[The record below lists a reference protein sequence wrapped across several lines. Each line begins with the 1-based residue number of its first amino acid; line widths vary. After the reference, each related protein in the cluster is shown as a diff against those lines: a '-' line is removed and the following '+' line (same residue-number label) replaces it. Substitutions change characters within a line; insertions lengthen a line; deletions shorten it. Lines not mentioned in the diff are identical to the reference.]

1 MSATPIGDTPAS
13 LFDIL
18 NTLIPDP
25 GEGLMALEHFRR
37 RFTDKEGHV
46 SAEGARYFMEQSK
59 GLISYLNRERDPT
72 TFAIPTIRTITVG
85 LGDMDIPDVR
95 AVARRCLPLIEAE
108 GSRTRKKAR
117 RGCYLAVRSE
127 FTQKYK
133 GTQRNQL
140 AECFGAKAAKPD
152 FPNYAEF
159 VGEVDGLGNLG
170 SIGSEETTNAV
181 INK

>member
-1 MSATPIGDTPAS
+1 
-13 LFDIL
+13 
-18 NTLIPDP
+18 
-25 GEGLMALEHFRR
+25 MALEHFRHE
-37 RFTDKEGHV
+37 FTDKEGHV
-46 SAEGARYFMEQSK
+46 SAEGAHYFMEQSK
-59 GLISYLNRERDPT
+59 GLISYLNREQDPT

-95 AVARRCLPLIEAE
+95 MVARRCLPLIEAA
-108 GSRTRKKAR
+108 GSKTRKKAR
-117 RGCYLAVRSE
+117 RGCYLAVKSE

-140 AECFGAKAAKPD
+140 AECFGAKAAKSD

-159 VGEVDGLGNLG
+159 VGEVGGLGNTE
-170 SIGSEETTNAV
+170 SVESEMTTDAV